1 MNPAVYWCPICRN
14 QFYGIPSA
22 VPRSSKSTTTGRRSQ
37 YLLTPT
43 DHILMLTDHQP
54 QMVFSVQSHDSA
66 VLRNNIAGL
75 AKTAKLFSIPTIL
88 TSITAATF
96 SGKTL
101 SEIQSVFPDQK
112 PIDRTTMNAWEDPRV
127 VRQIN
132 AYGKEKIVIAG
143 MWTEVCLLEPVLSA
157 ISDGYEVY
165 FVTDA
170 SGGMSKE
177 THDMAVIRMTQAG
190 AHPLTWLQYL
200 LELQRDWA
208 IKDTYNGTL
217 DIVRQHGGS
226 YGLGVIYANEMFGTH
241 YVGKGINH
249 FAEDHY

>member
-1 MNPAVYWCPICRN
+1 
-14 QFYGIPSA
+14 
-22 VPRSSKSTTTGRRSQ
+22 
-37 YLLTPT
+37 
-43 DHILMLTDHQP
+43 MLTDHQP
-54 QMVFSVQSHDSA
+54 QMVFSVQSHDTA
-66 VLRNNIAGL
+66 LLRNNIAGL

-112 PIDRTTMNAWEDPRV
+112 PIDRTTMNAWDDLRV

-132 AYGKEKIVIAG
+132 AYGKGKIVIAG

-165 FVTDA
+165 FVSDA
-170 SGGMSKE
+170 SGGVTKE
-177 THDMAVIRMTQAG
+177 AHDMAVIRMTQAG
-190 AHPLTWLQYL
+190 ATPITWLQYL

-208 IKDTYNGTL
+208 LKETYNGTL
-217 DIVRQHGGS
+217 DIVRQHGGA
-226 YGLGVIYANEMFGTH
+226 YGLGVIYANEMFGAFT
-241 YVGKGINH
+241 
-249 FAEDHY
+249 